1 MSDDRQEPPAGEHD
15 DDRTRPLPAAAD
27 RPEQPQ
33 PAQPAAEPDQT
44 APIKRPAS
52 PDETAPIDRAVP
64 ARPAE
69 SPDQT
74 MPIDRSAGTQP
85 GPPADRTARIPA
97 EASTPPSWSGRAEVR
112 PPRPAEPSGEWYVE
126 EQGGPRWW
134 LPILWGVLAL
144 LFAGLLG
151 GALWLV
157 LSQQDQDRDDP
168 RSTRHSRQ
176 PVPPAPHRPVHL
188 HLGGADQRDAEQPAD
203 HHRAGPGAG
212 ATAHRPAAG
221 HRRGVAGPARPVLP
235 GGVPPVGAAARNCG
249 GHRAGGGHAG
259 VDRRR
264 GGVGHLCG
272 RPLDRGDPDDAERH
286 GDEHALT
293 GAHHIR
299 RRAPTRP
306 RPASAMVRPK
316 IPDQN
321 SEWRMSVA
329 VCPAGAASVR
339 SS

>member
-168 RSTRHSRQ
+168 RSTPSLPPASATSAAPTSASPTSAAPTSETPSSPPTTTAPAQ
-176 PVPPAPHRPVHL
+176 VPVPPLTGLPQATAEGLLDRLGLSYRVVYRPSELPPGTAV
-188 HLGGADQRDAEQPAD
+188 GTE
-203 HHRAGPGAG
+203 PGAG
-212 ATAHRPAAG
+212 TPVSTDDEVVLVISAA
-221 HRRGVAGPARPVLP
+221 
-235 GGVPPVGAAARNCG
+235 
-249 GHRAGGGHAG
+249 
-259 VDRRR
+259 
-264 GGVGHLCG
+264 
-272 RPLDRGDPDDAERH
+272 DPS
-286 GDEHALT
+286 T
-293 GAHHIR
+293 GAT
-299 RRAPTRP
+299 PTTP
-306 RPASAMVRPK
+306 SATVTSTP
-316 IPDQN
+316 
-321 SEWRMSVA
+321 
-329 VCPAGAASVR
+329 
-339 SS
+339 